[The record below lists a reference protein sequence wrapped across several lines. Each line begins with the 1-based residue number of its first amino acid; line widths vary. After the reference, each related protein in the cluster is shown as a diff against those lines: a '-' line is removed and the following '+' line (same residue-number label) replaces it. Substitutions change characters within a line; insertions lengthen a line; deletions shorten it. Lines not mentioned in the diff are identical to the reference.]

1 MPVPDGLF
9 GTTFLEIGEKIGK
22 GLRNGRPAAILL
34 IEAVGASQMR
44 VDSGIAIWV
53 EMESAM
59 ARGRMADDALGIVR
73 GMIR

>member
-34 IEAVGASQMR
+34 VEAVGASQTG
-44 VDSGIAIWV
+44 VNVGISIWV
-53 EMESAM
+53 EMEPAM
-59 ARGRMADDALGIVR
+59 ARGRMADDALGILC